1 MQEEEDF
8 DFLMK
13 IIIVGDSG
21 VGKTNLVIRFT
32 QQTFLDN
39 SKPTVGVEL
48 FSRNIDI
55 MGKTIKAQVWDTAGQ
70 EKFRAITHAY
80 YRGAVGAMICYDIT
94 KEQSFLNVEKWMDEL
109 RDHGDNNLMMMLIG
123 TKCDLESKRVVRSDD
138 GVQKAQ
144 QYNMPFLE
152 TSSLKAINVG
162 KAFSV
167 LLEKIY
173 IGFDK
178 QGQEYLKRASLKLSS
193 EPIGIQMS
201 EQNKIETTNNKKRQC
216 C

>member
-1 MQEEEDF
+1 MYDDEDY
-8 DFLMK
+8 DILMK

-21 VGKTNLVIRFT
+21 VGKTNLVNRFT
-32 QQTFLDN
+32 QQTFLDD
-39 SKPTVGVEL
+39 SKPTVGVEF

-109 RDHGDNNLMMMLIG
+109 RDHGDSNLMMMLIG
-123 TKCDLESKRVVRSDD
+123 TKCDLESKRVVRIED
-138 GVQKAQ
+138 GAQKAL
-144 QYNMPFLE
+144 QYNMAFLE
-152 TSSLKAINVG
+152 TSSLKAVNVG

-173 IGFDK
+173 VGVDN
-178 QGQEYLKRASLKLSS
+178 QGKEYQKRTSLKLSS
-193 EPIGIQMS
+193 EPIGIQMN
-201 EQNKIETTNNKKRQC
+201 QQHKIEMKTKQKKQC